1 MQIVTVVVLYKRAPG
16 QSQTINGLAAA
27 FERNPELLDSFVMFV
42 WDNSPAPIADP
53 KFPFPCIYRHDGR
66 NLGTSGAYNRAM
78 EFAESAGAPWLLLFD
93 QDTTVSQE
101 FLPSMLAYSKR
112 FQNNLEIATVV
123 PFVRS
128 HGMLVSPRWLG
139 RFNRV
144 KQIPSKVGGVYKR
157 KAYAVNSATLMRV
170 AALREIGG
178 YSEDF
183 WLDLS
188 DVYAFQ
194 AMYKKGRYMFI
205 ARELEL
211 QHSIAASDFDKQMT
225 PQRYRNFLA
234 AESAYVDL
242 YSSPL
247 EQTCHLLRL
256 LARTLRQYQRYDNKV
271 FSRICWEYFCRRLF
285 HNRKERILGWR
296 KQLAQRD
303 IPVIEDGRVIG

>member
-1 MQIVTVVVLYKRAPG
+1 MQIVTVVVLYKRDPD

-66 NLGTSGAYNRAM
+66 NLGTSGAYNRAL

-93 QDTTVSQE
+93 QDTTISQE
-101 FLPSMLAYSKR
+101 FLPGMLAYSKR
-112 FQNNLEIATVV
+112 FQTIWKSPPSCLLSIPTERLSL
-123 PFVRS
+123 PVR
-128 HGMLVSPRWLG
+128 LG
-139 RFNRV
+139 RFNQN
-144 KQIPSKVGGVYKR
+144 KQIPATVSGIYRHKGYG
-157 KAYAVNSATLMRV
+157 VNSATLMRV

-178 YSEDF
+178 YSEEF

-194 AMYKKGRYMFI
+194 AMYRKGRYMFI
-205 ARELEL
+205 AGDLHL
-211 QHSIAASDFDKQMT
+211 QHSIAASDFDKEIS

-247 EQTCHLLRL
+247 EQVCHLLRL
-256 LARTLRQYQRYDNKV
+256 LPAPSGNTGATRTRP
-271 FSRICWEYFCRRLF
+271 SRKY
-285 HNRKERILGWR
+285 LGSTFAGGSSTTVWNESWVGGSNSHSATSR
-296 KQLAQRD
+296 SSKM
-303 IPVIEDGRVIG
+303 GG